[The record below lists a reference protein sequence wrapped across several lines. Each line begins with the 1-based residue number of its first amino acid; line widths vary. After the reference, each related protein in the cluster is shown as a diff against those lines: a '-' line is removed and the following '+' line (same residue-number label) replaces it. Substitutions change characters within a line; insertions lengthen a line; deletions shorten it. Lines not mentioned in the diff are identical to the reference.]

1 MASAAP
7 SRRAAKGE
15 GCPEGRALAR
25 GTRAPGGHRADP
37 RGDPRPRR
45 LPGPG
50 RRGPACSSPHFQ
62 AGPRCRPTDKSV
74 QLTRREKGRR
84 SRSPAHHPRPPAS
97 PCVPEPR
104 SGFSLASRRTTE
116 QPSCA
121 PSPLLRS
128 FLPPSLPP
136 SLPRSRLSPHLP
148 RLPTPLPSTPPS
160 PPTGGWGQKRCQSKE
175 RARTSSPPLTSS
187 PAHRGERNE
196 REPIKMEEGRVTA

>member
-74 QLTRREKGRR
+74 QFTRREKGRR
-84 SRSPAHHPRPPAS
+84 SRSPAHHPRPPARLSVRPGAPLGILPCEPPYYGATKLRSLPSS
-97 PCVPEPR
+97 PLFSTSFAP
-104 SGFSLASRRTTE
+104 SLA
-116 QPSCA
+116 
-121 PSPLLRS
+121 
-128 FLPPSLPP
+128 PSLPP
-136 SLPRSRLSPHLP
+136 ISSSPSAAYPAPIHPSISSHRWVGTKALPIKRKGPHLLSAP
-148 RLPTPLPSTPPS
+148 YL
-160 PPTGGWGQKRCQSKE
+160 
-175 RARTSSPPLTSS
+175 
-187 PAHRGERNE
+187 
-196 REPIKMEEGRVTA
+196 

>member
-84 SRSPAHHPRPPAS
+84 SRSPAHHPRPPAR
-97 PCVPEPR
+97 PPLR
-104 SGFSLASRRTTE
+104 ASRSPARD
-116 QPSCA
+116 
-121 PSPLLRS
+121 SPLRAAVLRS
-128 FLPPSLPP
+128 NQAALPPLFSALFYLLR
-136 SLPRSRLSPHLP
+136 SLPRSLAPAYLLISLGCLP
-148 RLPTPLPSTPPS
+148 RSHPPLHLLPQVGGDKSAANQKKGPAPPLRPLPLA
-160 PPTGGWGQKRCQSKE
+160 PPTGE
-175 RARTSSPPLTSS
+175 NAM
-187 PAHRGERNE
+187 RGSQ
-196 REPIKMEEGRVTA
+196 